1 MLSWLISMERR
12 VREITLEAHLCF
24 WLTKS
29 KSMSR
34 LSCYQ
39 SAACVG
45 PLLVNGQPTQACVV
59 TWLGDAWVETVRR

>member
-1 MLSWLISMERR
+1 
-12 VREITLEAHLCF
+12 
-24 WLTKS
+24 
-29 KSMSR
+29 MSR